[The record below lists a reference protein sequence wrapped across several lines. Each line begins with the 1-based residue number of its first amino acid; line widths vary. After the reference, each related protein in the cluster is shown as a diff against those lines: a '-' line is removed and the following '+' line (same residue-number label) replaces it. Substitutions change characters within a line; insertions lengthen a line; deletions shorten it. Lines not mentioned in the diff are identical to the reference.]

1 VYPDNRRTKILILH
15 FSNVYMLKLIIIVR
29 PFARYLFIFW
39 LLTIIILSSIP
50 NVPTIKLHTAKT
62 EFRLDYLMHFCE
74 YSFLTFLTFLSFAGW
89 EFKFSTRKIILI
101 ALSLMLF
108 AFLDELHQ
116 KLIPGRSYNIM
127 DILSNES
134 GILAGTLFI
143 LFVFRAVKNR
153 LIKPEYDLS

>member
-1 VYPDNRRTKILILH
+1 
-15 FSNVYMLKLIIIVR
+15 MLKLIIIVR

-62 EFRLDYLMHFCE
+62 EFRLDYTMHFCE
-74 YSFLTFLTFLSFAGW
+74 YCLLTFLTFLSLAGR
-89 EFKFSTRKIILI
+89 EFKFSTRKVIII

-116 KLIPGRSYNIM
+116 KLIPGRSYNII

-134 GILAGTLFI
+134 GIIAGTV
-143 LFVFRAVKNR
+143 FVLLAFRAVRTR
-153 LIKPEYDLS
+153 LKKTEEYSS